1 MDASPPSSSS
11 PSKSS
16 PLLMEVGVL
25 EYPGSLRQAAPVLS
39 ELAQRCN
46 RTAAAGRRPGARML
60 VTRWTLS
67 TRGTGMQRVAGAELF
82 GDAVPSVIVVPGNEP
97 TWPLARPDERMLS
110 WLRDSHDAGSMLAG
124 CEEGGLMLAMAGL
137 LTGRSVSLPALTR
150 CPPLAQMVPSWLPSE
165 RALVDEGD
173 LMTSSGNDAW
183 KFLSLRLLARIY
195 GQSVMS
201 AAIQQLQLTIPKA
214 VQEDLERFS
223 PNFAHGDRGILKA
236 QRWLHSIAAR
246 GVSLQDICEASGLEP
261 RTLQR
266 RFLKATGMRP
276 IAYCQRL
283 RIAKAQLLLQAG
295 GAVDEVSWTV
305 GYSDQ
310 SAFRRLFLR
319 IVGVT
324 PARYR
329 RQIFSARRERARPT
343 SGSGKTQSE
352 PMRSV
357 A

>member
-1 MDASPPSSSS
+1 MDASFPTSSSNPKPTS
-11 PSKSS
+11 PT
-16 PLLMEVGVL
+16 LMEVAVL
-25 EYPGSLRQAAPVLS
+25 EYPGSLRAAAPVLS

-46 RTAAAGRRPGARML
+46 RTAAAGKRSGARML

-67 TRGTGMQRVAGAELF
+67 TRGHGMQRVAGAELF
-82 GDAVPSVIVVPGNEP
+82 GDAPPSVIVVPGNEP
-97 TWPLARPDERMLS
+97 SWPLMQGDERMLT
-110 WLRDSHDAGSMLAG
+110 WLRDCHDAGSLLAG
-124 CEEGGLMLAMAGL
+124 CEEGGLLLASAGI
-137 LTGRSVSLPALTR
+137 LTGRSVSLPDLSR
-150 CPPLAQMVPSWLPSE
+150 CPTLAAVVPSWQPSE
-165 RALVDEGD
+165 RSLVDDGD
-173 LMTSSGNDAW
+173 LLTSSGPDAW
-183 KFLSLRLLARIY
+183 KYISLRLLARIY

-201 AAIQQLQLTIPKA
+201 AAIQQLQLVIPRG

-246 GVSLQDICEASGLEP
+246 GVTLQDICDAAGLEP

-266 RFLKATGMRP
+266 RFLKATCLRP

-283 RIAKAQLLLQAG
+283 RIAKAQLLLQGG
-295 GAVDEVSWTV
+295 GAVDEVSWAV

-329 RQIFSARRERARPT
+329 RQIFAQRRERLRTALPHMQGEPLRP
-343 SGSGKTQSE
+343 
-352 PMRSV
+352 
-357 A
+357 AA

>member
-1 MDASPPSSSS
+1 MDASSPPSLPVLKSSS
-11 PSKSS
+11 PT
-16 PLLMEVGVL
+16 LMEVAVL
-25 EYPGSLRQAAPVLS
+25 EYPGSLRAAAPVLS

-46 RTAAAGRRPGARML
+46 RTAAAGKRTGARML

-67 TRGTGMQRVAGAELF
+67 TRGHGMQRVAGAELF
-82 GDAVPSVIVVPGNEP
+82 GDTPPAVIVVPGNEP
-97 TWPLARPDERMLS
+97 SWPLMQPDERMLN
-110 WLRDSHDAGSMLAG
+110 WIRDSHDAGSLLAG
-124 CEEGGLMLAMAGL
+124 CEEGGLLLASAGVL
-137 LTGRSVSLPALTR
+137 SGRAVSVPDLSRSPSLA
-150 CPPLAQMVPSWLPSE
+150 AVVPSWQPSE
-165 RALVDEGD
+165 RALVDDGD
-173 LMTSSGNDAW
+173 LMTASGPDAW
-183 KFLSLRLLARIY
+183 KYLSLRLLARIY
-195 GQSVMS
+195 GQNVMS
-201 AAIQQLQLTIPKA
+201 AAIQQLQLVIPRG

-223 PNFAHGDRGILKA
+223 PNFAHGDRGVLKA
-236 QRWLHSIAAR
+236 QRWLHRIAAR
-246 GVSLQDICEASGLEP
+246 GVTLQDICEASGLEP

-266 RFLKATGMRP
+266 RFLKATGLRP

-329 RQIFSARRERARPT
+329 RQIFAQRRERARMPPA
-343 SGSGKTQSE
+343 GQAPE
-352 PMRSV
+352 PLRS
-357 A
+357 AA

>member
-1 MDASPPSSSS
+1 
-11 PSKSS
+11 
-16 PLLMEVGVL
+16 
-25 EYPGSLRQAAPVLS
+25 
-39 ELAQRCN
+39 
-46 RTAAAGRRPGARML
+46 
-60 VTRWTLS
+60 
-67 TRGTGMQRVAGAELF
+67 
-82 GDAVPSVIVVPGNEP
+82 
-97 TWPLARPDERMLS
+97 
-110 WLRDSHDAGSMLAG
+110 
-124 CEEGGLMLAMAGL
+124 
-137 LTGRSVSLPALTR
+137 
-150 CPPLAQMVPSWLPSE
+150 
-165 RALVDEGD
+165 
-173 LMTSSGNDAW
+173 MTTSGNDAW
-183 KFLSLRLLARIY
+183 KYLSLRLLARVY

-329 RQIFSARRERARPT
+329 RQIFSVRRERARP
-343 SGSGKTQSE
+343 SGAKPE
-352 PMRSV
+352 REAIRP
-357 A
+357 AA

>member
-1 MDASPPSSSS
+1 MDASSPPSLPVPKSSS
-11 PSKSS
+11 PT
-16 PLLMEVGVL
+16 LMEVAVL
-25 EYPGSLRQAAPVLS
+25 EYPGSLRAAAPVLS

-46 RTAAAGRRPGARML
+46 RTAAAGKRSGARML

-67 TRGTGMQRVAGAELF
+67 TRGHGMQRVAGAELF
-82 GDAVPSVIVVPGNEP
+82 GDTPPAVIVVPGNEP
-97 TWPLARPDERMLS
+97 TWPLMQPDERMLN
-110 WLRDSHDAGSMLAG
+110 WLRDSHAAGSLLAG
-124 CEEGGLMLAMAGL
+124 CEEGGLLLASAGVL
-137 LTGRSVSLPALTR
+137 SGRSVSVPDLSRSPS
-150 CPPLAQMVPSWLPSE
+150 LASVVPSWQPSG
-165 RALVDEGD
+165 RALVDDGD
-173 LMTSSGNDAW
+173 LLTASGHDAW
-183 KFLSLRLLARIY
+183 KYLSLRLLARIY
-195 GQSVMS
+195 GQNVMS
-201 AAIQQLQLTIPKA
+201 AAIQQLQLVIPRG

-223 PNFAHGDRGILKA
+223 PNFAHGDRAILKA

-246 GVSLQDICEASGLEP
+246 GVTLQDICESAGLEP

-266 RFLKATGMRP
+266 RFLKATGLRP

-329 RQIFSARRERARPT
+329 RQIFAQRRERSRMPSQRP
-343 SGSGKTQSE
+343 QAE
-352 PMRSV
+352 PLRS
-357 A
+357 AA